1 MNKNRWLRHGKI
13 EYIFHETKQ
22 FNIPEKNVPSQ
33 TCLTWVS
40 DHFAVELNV
49 LQGQRLHTVLHPYS
63 ALSLILRALGPAVP
77 PPLHSNMILKMH
89 VKYWIICLLTQ
100 LH

>member
-1 MNKNRWLRHGKI
+1 MAKLNIFFMKQNNLTSLRKMSRVRLAWRG
-13 EYIFHETKQ
+13 F
-22 FNIPEKNVPSQ
+22 
-33 TCLTWVS
+33 LTILQS
-40 DHFAVELNV
+40 ELNV
-49 LQGQRLHTVLHPYS
+49 LQGQRLHTLLHPYS

-77 PPLHSNMILKMH
+77 PLLHSNMILKMH